1 MSFHTWPNTTIL
13 RPQIRFNN
21 MNIKHK
27 YTTKFLGLHLTKI
40 MEWDVHIK
48 YLSSKLGKC
57 H

>member
-1 MSFHTWPNTTIL
+1 MSFHAWPNTTIL

-27 YTTKFLGLHLTKI
+27 YKTKFLGLHLTKI

-48 YLSSKLGKC
+48 HLSSKLGKC
-57 H
+57 Y